1 MRRLWATAASGAIIL
16 LSAGCT
22 TEPATTTTGAPTPAV
37 GVVTPA
43 TPATPAP
50 GTSVQ
55 ASDPAGD
62 KALAGNTPAI
72 CSQAAKTSGDA
83 AARLAQNLKS
93 EADAASSKD
102 KLLVE
107 KAQQQTQRDV
117 QNWGSALTD
126 LSGLVADATVKK
138 ALGAM
143 GKEITQLK
151 GDAKKLDAA
160 KITSLQKT
168 LTDACSKS

>member
-22 TEPATTTTGAPTPAV
+22 TEPAATTGAPTPAA
-37 GVVTPA
+37 GAA
-43 TPATPAP
+43 TTAATATGAP
-50 GTSVQ
+50 SVS
-55 ASDPAGD
+55 APPPGPAGD

-83 AARLAQNLKS
+83 AARLTQNLKS

-126 LSGLVADATVKK
+126 MSGLVADGTVKK
-138 ALGAM
+138 ALGDM
-143 GKEITQLK
+143 GKEVTQLK

-160 KITSLQKT
+160 KIASLQKT
-168 LTDACSKS
+168 LTEACSKS